1 MSDEEPRPMGLAEL
15 PFDMLVEIALCV
27 AEPPHALY
35 VGAFASACRGFA
47 AIIGTRVFW
56 QRMEQRMRALYPV
69 LNNEEGVGLAGG
81 LASASR
87 YSGAHGQEFS
97 WRCFHVARLAAAL
110 RADCNLKPGG
120 GQSFSLKPDELG
132 GALGGGRCG
141 GLGPGTLGR
150 EGELESTAL
159 AELAGWAIGG
169 KDLRGYRCRDHMYS
183 ARVSLGMLAEPE
195 RWPNALMALSVLRR
209 GEVYEVR
216 KVVLEVAHTQPLV

>member
-1 MSDEEPRPMGLAEL
+1 MGLAEL

-87 YSGAHGQEFS
+87 YSDQYVAGRREVRAHWTAHVSSLRAEAELHPGAHGQEFS

-159 AELAGWAIGG
+159 AELAGWAIG
-169 KDLRGYRCRDHMYS
+169 
-183 ARVSLGMLAEPE
+183 LAKLP
-195 RWPNALMALSVLRR
+195 PP
-209 GEVYEVR
+209 
-216 KVVLEVAHTQPLV
+216 HTHTL